1 MGENEFD
8 FKQKSRLVEGTVGIA
23 IFNIQRLSLQRMHR
37 WLDIASSVEKN
48 FLTYYN
54 FMMYFI
60 LRLLWCISHLISIMA
75 FHRID
80 TAPLYDGK
88 K

>member
-1 MGENEFD
+1 MAD
-8 FKQKSRLVEGTVGIA
+8 I
-23 IFNIQRLSLQRMHR
+23 
-37 WLDIASSVEKN
+37 DIASSVEKK
-48 FLTYYN
+48 LSILLYLYSI
-54 FMMYFI
+54 YFI